1 METKMTGAIKKAKA
15 GIFYIDDLTAEQRLA
30 LTQKCNDA
38 YARAL
43 LRRLRAAIQFAQA
56 EPDTRPVY
64 DEDTGEFGPQ
74 QDYHV
79 RQPVRSLMD
88 TAMECRIC
96 SLILKELGWTEDMRF
111 ADWDTMLQH
120 LPAERIQPQSWPG
133 M

>member
-1 METKMTGAIKKAKA
+1 MEAKLSGAIEKAKA

-64 DEDTGEFGPQ
+64 ERTR
-74 QDYHV
+74 V
-79 RQPVRSLMD
+79 SSALSRII
-88 TAMECRIC
+88 TAD
-96 SLILKELGWTEDMRF
+96 SPS
-111 ADWDTMLQH
+111 A
-120 LPAERIQPQSWPG
+120 PSWNRNGVPDLLVDP
-133 M
+133 